1 MGGEGEDGREKR
13 GGGKRMGTWGV
24 DRRRGQGRAWGGDR
38 VGHGGGERMGG
49 RREEEGSGWEHGEWT
64 EFDSFEIQFTS
75 TTTIIP
81 VSSL

>member
-1 MGGEGEDGREKR
+1 MGGR
-13 GGGKRMGTWGV
+13 
-24 DRRRGQGRAWGGDR
+24 
-38 VGHGGGERMGG
+38 ERMGG

>member
-1 MGGEGEDGREKR
+1 
-13 GGGKRMGTWGV
+13 MGTWGV
-24 DRRRGQGRAWGGDR
+24 DRQRGQGRSW
-38 VGHGGGERMGG
+38 GGERMGG

>member
-1 MGGEGEDGREKR
+1 
-13 GGGKRMGTWGV
+13 MGTWGV
-24 DRRRGQGRAWGGDR
+24 DRQRGQGRSC
-38 VGHGGGERMGG
+38 GGERMGG
-49 RREEEGSGWEHGEWT
+49 RREEEGSGWEWT

>member
-1 MGGEGEDGREKR
+1 MGGRREEEGSGWEHGEWTGR
-13 GGGKRMGTWGV
+13 
-24 DRRRGQGRAWGGDR
+24 GDR
-38 VGHGGGERMGG
+38 VGHGGGGGVRMGG